1 MRNKLLFILGGVLIF
16 LAGYMAGN
24 GRASVAYAQAPT
36 HGGIPKAYG
45 HLVSA
50 VVTPGGTSLVFEDSA
65 GTIRFVTMTGQ
76 VESELDRK

>member
-1 MRNKLLFILGGVLIF
+1 MRNKILFVLGGVLIF
-16 LAGYMAGN
+16 FAGYLAGN
-24 GRASVAYAQAPT
+24 SRPSVVHAQTAA
-36 HGGIPKAYG
+36 HGGIPRSYG

-65 GTIRFVTMTGQ
+65 GTIRFVTMAGQ